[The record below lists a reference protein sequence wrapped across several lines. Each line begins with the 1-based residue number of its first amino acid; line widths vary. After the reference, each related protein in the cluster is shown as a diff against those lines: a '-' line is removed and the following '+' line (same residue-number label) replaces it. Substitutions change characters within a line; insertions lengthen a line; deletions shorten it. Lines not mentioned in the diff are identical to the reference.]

1 MEYADDANELDQK
14 AIERIWEERALAMAR
29 VEVQE
34 EPGEQLEAALVRLG
48 DEILGIEVQYISE
61 VSAPVGLT
69 RVPRVPAWVAGVTN
83 QRGRILS
90 VIDLREYLGL
100 PAGSQPGEG
109 MFITVQA
116 PAMELIF
123 AVDEVLNIKWLPVV
137 PSSAQVNAVN
147 RLPSGCVRAIVR
159 NQNEKGEQPMVTV
172 LNIDG
177 LLADPR
183 LIIQEELV

>member
-1 MEYADDANELDQK
+1 MEHSDNANELDQK

-48 DEILGIEVQYISE
+48 DEIMGLEVQYISE

-90 VIDLREYLGL
+90 VVDLREYLGL
-100 PAGSQPGEG
+100 PAGSQPGDG
-109 MFITVQA
+109 MFITVQT
-116 PAMELIF
+116 PVMELIF
-123 AVDEVLNIKWLPVV
+123 AVDEVLSIKTLPVV

-147 RLPSGCVRAIVR
+147 RLPSGYVSAVVRHR
-159 NQNEKGEQPMVTV
+159 NEKDEQPLVTI
-172 LNIDG
+172 LNIDS

-183 LIIQEELV
+183 LIIQEELI